1 MQGTK
6 IYTVLWYPTN
16 RHVLSCRANS
26 SEQGLTASLIKLYQ
40 SRNGLKFIPAEQE
53 YLTKERTKKNL

>member
-1 MQGTK
+1 MKYLQGTK

-40 SRNGLKFIPAEQE
+40 SRNGLKFIPAE
-53 YLTKERTKKNL
+53 